1 MMRLVRAELLKLR
14 TTQVWFWLL
23 LASLSVG
30 VLAAVAGLATDDV
43 AESTDV
49 ATIFANANGGLAV
62 VFILGI
68 LGITTELRYQTFTST
83 VLTTPSRS
91 AIMAAKL
98 ITYAVVGAA
107 YAVLGILVQLA
118 IVIPWLSSKHID
130 FELGGDVG
138 HAMAGLVVVF
148 ALFAIMGIGI
158 GSVLRN
164 QGLAIS
170 VGLVFLL
177 VINSLVAAIPGVR
190 AAYPYT
196 PAGAMISVIY
206 PPGGETAD
214 DIALLSRSGGIVVLL
229 LWAFVPVVIGAAITL
244 NRDIT

>member
-1 MMRLVRAELLKLR
+1 MRLIRAELLKLR

-30 VLAAVAGLATDDV
+30 VLAAVAALATDDV
-43 AESTDV
+43 EEPADV
-49 ATIFANANGGLAV
+49 ATIFANANGGLTV

-68 LGITTELRYQTFTST
+68 LGITTEMRYQTFTST
-83 VLTTPSRS
+83 VLTTPSRF

-98 ITYAVVGAA
+98 VTYLLVGAG

-118 IVIPWLSSKHID
+118 IVIPWLRSKHID

-138 HAMAGLVVVF
+138 HAMVGLIVVF
-148 ALFAIMGIGI
+148 ALFAIMGIGV

-170 VGLVFLL
+170 LGLVFLL
-177 VINSLVAAIPGVR
+177 VINSLIAAIPGVR
-190 AAYPYT
+190 AAYPCT

-206 PPGGETAD
+206 PPGAD
-214 DIALLSRSGGIVVLL
+214 APDEVAMLSRPGGIVVLL
-229 LWAFVPVVIGAAITL
+229 LWALLPAVIGATITL